1 MRQGDPLSTLL
12 FCRKEEVFSRDISHL
27 VNTKQLQLIKSTRNH
42 EIPSRSLYT
51 DDIMLFFITSPS
63 NIHALLNILSR
74 YAKTSSQII
83 NPNESTI
90 YGGSISQARLNHIP
104 SSLSFNIGTLTFLYI
119 WVPIF
124 KWRLKKIYFQ
134 PIMDKVK
141 VKLASWKANLLSFA
155 SRIQF
160 IKSFLHGMLVIQ

>member
-1 MRQGDPLSTLL
+1 
-12 FCRKEEVFSRDISHL
+12 
-27 VNTKQLQLIKSTRNH
+27 
-42 EIPSRSLYT
+42 
-51 DDIMLFFITSPS
+51 MLFFITSPS
-63 NIHALLNILSR
+63 NIHDLLNILSR
-74 YAKTSSQII
+74 YAETSSQIL

-160 IKSFLHGMLVIQ
+160 IKSFLHGMLVYSITIYSWSKSILKELEAMLKNFAWTGDLNNKKLVTLAWKTI